1 MAKKNFKKEDE
12 QLQNVGEAL
21 NTAGLWFEKNEKI
34 LEWILLGVIAVVVG
48 VVMLSRYV
56 IKPKAV
62 EASNENAKAEAY
74 FMQGDYTKA
83 LNGDEADC
91 IGFAEIAA
99 SYSLYQ
105 QGKLAALYAGICN
118 YQLGEYEEAAKYLKK
133 FDAEDLT
140 IDAAA
145 SQLLGDAYVE
155 LGEYSK
161 AVFAFKAAAKS
172 GNKLIAPMALK
183 KAGITYLEMG
193 NKSAAKLVFE
203 AIKSDYPMSQEA
215 QDIDKYIAI
224 AQ

>member
-1 MAKKNFKKEDE
+1 MAKKNFQKEDE

-56 IKPKAV
+56 IKPKAI

-74 FMQGDYTKA
+74 FLQGDYTKA

-133 FDAEDLT
+133 FDAKDLT

-155 LGEYSK
+155 LGEYNK
-161 AVFAFKAAAKS
+161 AVFAFKTAAKS

-203 AIKSDYPMSQEA
+203 TIKSDYPMSQEA